1 MHFAA
6 LNPAQ
11 DLLADLAADLDD
23 VRSILI
29 PGGTSQLLDEV
40 VMLHPGAT
48 IHWIPTDLSTAFI
61 TSDSVVVHNDVGEI
75 AINQGSI
82 DLTVL
87 EVTGDRDLA
96 RRWLALVRNVA
107 RPGGVLL
114 IAGPNDR
121 GIKSAIG
128 DAGEAIAPPVVE
140 DSRRHNRVAHVTIP
154 PVPPIPPD
162 WALEDG
168 IAPGTW
174 SRFVVRERGVDL
186 PFESLPGV
194 FSADHLDEGTELLLE
209 HLDVPA
215 HASVLDVGCGT
226 GVIGVVAGRR
236 GAGLVTMTDINL
248 LAIAAAER
256 NADLSEA
263 PVVVMA
269 GDVYSAV
276 DDERFDLIVS
286 NPPFHQGKDINH
298 DVPQRLIAEARY
310 FLKSGGWLV
319 IVANSFLPYDRLMR
333 EHFGEVETLAA
344 TRQFR
349 VLAAR
354 T

>member
-23 VRSILI
+23 VHSILI

-40 VMLHPGAT
+40 AMLHPGAT

-61 TSDSVVVHNDVGEI
+61 TSDSVVVHNDVGDI

-87 EVTGDRDLA
+87 EVAGDRDLS
-96 RRWLALVRNVA
+96 RRWLALVRHVA
-107 RPGGVLL
+107 KPGGVLL
-114 IAGPNDR
+114 VAGPNDL

-128 DAGEAIAPPVVE
+128 DAGEAIGPAVVE
-140 DSRRHNRVAHVTIP
+140 DSRRHNRVAHVAIP
-154 PVPPIPPD
+154 PVPPVPPD

-174 SRFVVRERGVDL
+174 SRFAVRESGIDL
-186 PFESLPGV
+186 LFDSLPGV
-194 FSADHLDEGTELLLE
+194 FSADHLDDGTALVLD

-215 HASVLDVGCGT
+215 DASMLDVGCGS
-226 GVIGVVAGRR
+226 GVLGVVAGRR

-276 DDERFDLIVS
+276 GDERFDLIVS
-286 NPPFHQGKDINH
+286 NPPFHQGKDVNH

-310 FLKSGGWLV
+310 FLKPGGRLV
-319 IVANSFLPYDRLMR
+319 LVANAFLPYDRMMR
-333 EHFGEVETLAA
+333 EHFREVDTLAA

-349 VLAAR
+349 VLSAKR
-354 T
+354 